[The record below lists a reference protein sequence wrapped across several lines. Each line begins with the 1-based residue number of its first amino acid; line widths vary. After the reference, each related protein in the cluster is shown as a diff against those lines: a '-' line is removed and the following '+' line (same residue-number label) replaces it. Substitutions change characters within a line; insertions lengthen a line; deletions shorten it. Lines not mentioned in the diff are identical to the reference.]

1 MVCFYKPS
9 LVHKFLLDETC
20 QTGSATGDTIKIQQ
34 LTGLYT
40 LRECI
45 TAVRQQHPIANGIQI
60 TSPCPNNCSCYAVY
74 GMTGWNTTSSY
85 TSCLLTRGNVLNK
98 SWIDEGS
105 MVHS

>member
-1 MVCFYKPS
+1 M
-9 LVHKFLLDETC
+9 HKFLLDETC
-20 QTGSATGDTIKIQQ
+20 QNGSATGDTIKIQQ

-60 TSPCPNNCSCYAVY
+60 TSPCPNNCSCHAVY

-85 TSCLLTRGNVLNK
+85 KSCLLPRGKCFKQILDK
-98 SWIDEGS
+98 
-105 MVHS
+105 